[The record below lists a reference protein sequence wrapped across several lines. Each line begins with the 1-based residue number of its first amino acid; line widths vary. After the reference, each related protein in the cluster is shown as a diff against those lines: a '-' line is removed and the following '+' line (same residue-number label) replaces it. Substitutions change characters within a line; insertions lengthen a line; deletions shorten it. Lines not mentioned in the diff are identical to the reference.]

1 MQKAGGSPER
11 APEAFPGP
19 WPPAP
24 VTGPGPA
31 LCRLEQKTGPAL
43 SRAGR
48 SAHGPGVRS
57 QSTAPP
63 SAWAAQ
69 GGRCRELPGPCEDT
83 PAAECAHR
91 GPGCGGAG
99 LCWNAPLPA
108 PQGPTLGAPW
118 PGSEGWER
126 RGKGRVGPSWESHH
140 PPTCP
145 QRLPACPGLP
155 ARPPHPAMERSQGN
169 RSTTPERRAW
179 AGRAWWSQAQGTQP
193 SVHAPGS
200 PKAGCLG
207 RVGSWEGLGHSVAV
221 GAGRPSA
228 RLLDTASTPW

>member
-1 MQKAGGSPER
+1 MRKAGGSPER

-99 LCWNAPLPA
+99 LCWNAPSQPHRGPHWVLPGLGVRAGNGGGRAGWA
-108 PQGPTLGAPW
+108 PPGKVTAHPPARSVCPPALACPPAHPTQRWSVPRATAAQPRRDAPGQGGPGGHRLRAPSRQSTPQAPPRLGA
-118 PGSEGWER
+118 
-126 RGKGRVGPSWESHH
+126 
-140 PPTCP
+140 
-145 QRLPACPGLP
+145 
-155 ARPPHPAMERSQGN
+155 
-169 RSTTPERRAW
+169 
-179 AGRAWWSQAQGTQP
+179 
-193 SVHAPGS
+193 
-200 PKAGCLG
+200 
-207 RVGSWEGLGHSVAV
+207 
-221 GAGRPSA
+221 
-228 RLLDTASTPW
+228 

>member
-1 MQKAGGSPER
+1 MRKAGGSPER

-99 LCWNAPLPA
+99 LRWNAPSQPHRGPHWVLPGLGVRAGNRGGRAGWA
-108 PQGPTLGAPW
+108 PPGKVTAHPPARSVCPPALACPPAHPTQRWSVPRATAAQPRRDAPGQGGPGGHRLRAPSRQPTPQAPPRLGA
-118 PGSEGWER
+118 
-126 RGKGRVGPSWESHH
+126 
-140 PPTCP
+140 
-145 QRLPACPGLP
+145 
-155 ARPPHPAMERSQGN
+155 
-169 RSTTPERRAW
+169 
-179 AGRAWWSQAQGTQP
+179 
-193 SVHAPGS
+193 
-200 PKAGCLG
+200 
-207 RVGSWEGLGHSVAV
+207 
-221 GAGRPSA
+221 
-228 RLLDTASTPW
+228 